1 MKELWK
7 NLKFAWKYAKNQKK
21 KLICYS
27 FCHLAS
33 IVISIVVPIL
43 SAYIIVN
50 LTNSKFRQLLLISLV
65 IMGVEWF
72 RNIVNYFA
80 RYFSQVIYRETFT
93 ILQTELGR
101 VILNLENTCLDN
113 NSSGVFIQRLTN
125 DTSKIAEVFNVLN
138 TYLTNI
144 IINIGIFGAVF
155 IINKVAF
162 LYLIIMILTIYI
174 IEKKR
179 VVILNEEDKLFRKKN
194 ENVSGFVS
202 ELVRGVR
209 DIKMLY
215 AEEHDENLVNTAIMA
230 AKSYVLD
237 NKEVAPKY
245 IGDSKG
251 IFLKELKEK
260 NYLKEDL
267 KDSKGTSCIKDN
279 SYVKVFKSDTKEYT
293 YSAYLNCSGREIASE
308 DNEVPTVNIFLTR
321 NGEEVEAKDVSKEEA
336 YDMSISKV
344 RVLIFGDQNGKGQKQ
359 CDETLVNDEYGL
371 VGYSIFIYKYIDI
384 DKNEYVEIY
393 NSGSLRAN
401 GRKCLTTEIDLAK
414 YIDLTQKNQL
424 KVVVRANN
432 EKGGEVTERFD
443 ARFDDKRVQN
453 VKLLIQFQKMS
464 GVINILD
471 L

>member
-174 IEKKR
+174 I
-179 VVILNEEDKLFRKKN
+179 
-194 ENVSGFVS
+194 
-202 ELVRGVR
+202 
-209 DIKMLY
+209 
-215 AEEHDENLVNTAIMA
+215 
-230 AKSYVLD
+230 
-237 NKEVAPKY
+237 
-245 IGDSKG
+245 
-251 IFLKELKEK
+251 
-260 NYLKEDL
+260 
-267 KDSKGTSCIKDN
+267 
-279 SYVKVFKSDTKEYT
+279 
-293 YSAYLNCSGREIASE
+293 
-308 DNEVPTVNIFLTR
+308 
-321 NGEEVEAKDVSKEEA
+321 
-336 YDMSISKV
+336 
-344 RVLIFGDQNGKGQKQ
+344 
-359 CDETLVNDEYGL
+359 
-371 VGYSIFIYKYIDI
+371 
-384 DKNEYVEIY
+384 
-393 NSGSLRAN
+393 
-401 GRKCLTTEIDLAK
+401 
-414 YIDLTQKNQL
+414 
-424 KVVVRANN
+424 
-432 EKGGEVTERFD
+432 
-443 ARFDDKRVQN
+443 
-453 VKLLIQFQKMS
+453 
-464 GVINILD
+464 
-471 L
+471 